1 MAACEEIDVVDS
13 WEEIE
18 ESGVLD
24 RKLTQPETPSPDDS
38 EIMPRGT
45 INGPIILQGED
56 SLRTQYVPP
65 EPTVKILKRPA
76 RNNVHGTSEGP
87 LLNGDSKPRQPIKTL
102 QQREQE
108 YAEARLRILGEA
120 RSPEEQLQI
129 ATNDRNNP
137 QTKEGNLSFIDD
149 VNLKKYSSTY
159 KILHGNLQQVFS
171 DNSSSDADDVGT
183 QRKAKKEGGDN
194 SQEHFKVT
202 NSVQRCK
209 KPSSLGGLGGVQYV
223 PCYSDEKKN

>member
-1 MAACEEIDVVDS
+1 MDEF
-13 WEEIE
+13 
-18 ESGVLD
+18 L
-24 RKLTQPETPSPDDS
+24 KLPW
-38 EIMPRGT
+38 
-45 INGPIILQGED
+45 
-56 SLRTQYVPP
+56 
-65 EPTVKILKRPA
+65 
-76 RNNVHGTSEGP
+76 
-87 LLNGDSKPRQPIKTL
+87 
-102 QQREQE
+102 
-108 YAEARLRILGEA
+108 
-120 RSPEEQLQI
+120 
-129 ATNDRNNP
+129 NNP

-209 KPSSLGGLGGVQYV
+209 KPSSVV
-223 PCYSDEKKN
+223 NCTS